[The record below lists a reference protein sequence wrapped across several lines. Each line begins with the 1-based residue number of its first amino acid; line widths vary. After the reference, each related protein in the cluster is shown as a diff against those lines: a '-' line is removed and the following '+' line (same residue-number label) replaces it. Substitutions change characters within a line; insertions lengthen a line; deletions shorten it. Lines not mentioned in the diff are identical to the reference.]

1 MLFSITVKDIRFTII
16 YINIILIWIKV
27 IGKKINKI
35 KSKLTEIVFKLGIKN
50 FVKGFLYYI
59 IFRVYIIKVYSRLIN
74 FRPKFKRKA

>member
-1 MLFSITVKDIRFTII
+1 MLFSITVKDISFTII

-50 FVKGFLYYI
+50 FVKGFLYRI
-59 IFRVYIIKVYSRLIN
+59 IFRAYIVKVYGCLTN
-74 FRPKFKRKA
+74 FWLKFKEKV